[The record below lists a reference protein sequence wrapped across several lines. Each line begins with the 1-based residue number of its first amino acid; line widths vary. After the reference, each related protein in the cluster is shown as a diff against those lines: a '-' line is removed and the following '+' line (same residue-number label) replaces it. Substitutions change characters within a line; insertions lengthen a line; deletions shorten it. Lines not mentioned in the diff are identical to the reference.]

1 MDAGHFSAAVFL
13 CILECVTDDALTRFS
28 CNDLDRMDGVRIDLL
43 FDADVEAFRIF
54 TENDDIHIFE
64 RCFYG
69 IVGSYR
75 ADVCV
80 KIIFSAECHVQ
91 GAESLSDRGRDRG
104 F

>member
-1 MDAGHFSAAVFL
+1 
-13 CILECVTDDALTRFS
+13 
-28 CNDLDRMDGVRIDLL
+28 MDGVRIDLL

-80 KIIFSAECHVQ
+80 KIIFSAECYIQ
-91 GAESLSDRGRDRG
+91 GAESFPTGVVIGILTALCPLKDA
-104 F
+104 